1 MYAIAGKCTFVT
13 DKNKQNDNAI
23 EPAYFCEM
31 IILHAVQKLLN
42 TSRLQPAMYISAP
55 SENQYLHSWY
65 AKLVSTGFTGKQ
77 LVMYIHEP
85 SLLLVLTRG
94 KTINTTLPSFYSRL
108 PQLLHRNGFK
118 QEFIEQEMP
127 LVQEG
132 YIISKTN
139 SRRMLGSMDA
149 ITENIEYSCRIVP
162 SYELINLDRIEDS
175 YLDWLTREASTH
187 KYVRTKDYWIK
198 KGVVKG

>member
-1 MYAIAGKCTFVT
+1 MVCKTGVDRFYRKAACNVYTRAF
-13 DKNKQNDNAI
+13 AASR
-23 EPAYFCEM
+23 AY
-31 IILHAVQKLLN
+31 
-42 TSRLQPAMYISAP
+42 
-55 SENQYLHSWY
+55 
-65 AKLVSTGFTGKQ
+65 
-77 LVMYIHEP
+77 
-85 SLLLVLTRG
+85 RG

-108 PQLLHRNGFK
+108 PQLLQRNGFK
-118 QEFIEQEMP
+118 QEFIEQEMT

-139 SRRMLGSMDA
+139 SRRMLGSMNA
-149 ITENIEYSCRIVP
+149 ITENLEYSCRIVP

-175 YLDWLTREASTH
+175 YLGWLTKEASTH